1 MSTRPPVKT
10 PPRKT
15 PLRVAR
21 PAAPI
26 KPMSTSAKLKV
37 ANTFALKAGLAHRFK
52 LASSAMT
59 WGFNAVNDPAMGT
72 LKMQA
77 GVASIDF
84 NARRVEI
91 LALTPQASPRP
102 LKLDLKVL
110 KGHFYVVDVYCKPST
125 NANFFAT
132 SNRTTSG
139 GNFTTQYSVTL
150 ESGSQH
156 FVFVLQAVG
165 SADGGHEW
173 YRLDIGADQP
183 WSFEKIEL
191 TKVE

>member
-1 MSTRPPVKT
+1 MSTRTPAKT
-10 PPRKT
+10 PSSPAAPR
-15 PLRVAR
+15 LAR
-21 PAAPI
+21 PAAAI
-26 KPMSTSAKLKV
+26 KPMSATAKLKI
-37 ANTFALKAGLAHRFK
+37 ANAAMRTSGLAHRFK
-52 LASSAMT
+52 LANPPAS

-72 LKMQA
+72 LKLQS
-77 GVASIDF
+77 GVASVDF

-91 LALTPQASPRP
+91 LALAPQASPRP

-110 KGHFYVVDVYCKPST
+110 KGHFYMVDVYCKPST
-125 NANFFAT
+125 SANFFAT

-139 GNFTTQYSVTL
+139 ANFTTQYTMTL
-150 ESGSQH
+150 ESSSQH

>member
-1 MSTRPPVKT
+1 MSTRMPVKS
-10 PPRKT
+10 PP
-15 PLRVAR
+15 RVAR

-26 KPMSTSAKLKV
+26 KAMSASAKLKI
-37 ANTFALKAGLAHRFK
+37 ANAYALQAGLVHKFK
-52 LASSAMT
+52 LASPVIT

-72 LKMQA
+72 LKVQA

-139 GNFTTQYSVTL
+139 GNATTQYTVSL
-150 ESGSQH
+150 ASSSQH

>member
-1 MSTRPPVKT
+1 MNTRTLAKSPP
-10 PPRKT
+10 
-15 PLRVAR
+15 RVAR
-21 PAAPI
+21 PATPI
-26 KPMSTSAKLKV
+26 KAMSASAKLKI
-37 ANTFALKAGLAHRFK
+37 ANALVLRAGLARKFK
-52 LASSAMT
+52 LASPAMT
-59 WGFNAVNDPAMGT
+59 WGFNAVNDPAVGT
-72 LKMQA
+72 LKLQS
-77 GVASIDF
+77 GVASVDF

-91 LALTPQASPRP
+91 LALTPQASLRP

-139 GNFTTQYSVTL
+139 ANFTTHYTVTL
-150 ESGSQH
+150 ESSSQH

>member
-1 MSTRPPVKT
+1 MNTRTPAKSPP
-10 PPRKT
+10 
-15 PLRVAR
+15 RVAR
-21 PAAPI
+21 RATPI
-26 KPMSTSAKLKV
+26 KAMSASAKLKI
-37 ANTFALKAGLAHRFK
+37 ANAWALKAGLARRFK
-52 LASSAMT
+52 LADPAIT

-72 LKMQA
+72 LKLQS
-77 GVASIDF
+77 GVASVDF
-84 NARRVEI
+84 NARRAEI

-102 LKLDLKVL
+102 LKLDLKVR

-139 GNFTTQYSVTL
+139 GNFTTQYAVTL

-165 SADGGHEW
+165 SADGGSEW